1 MKEHSFLCRT
11 RFEANKEMKD
21 VDNKIGDI
29 IFDAYMKGKE
39 LETSLRID
47 QYKTHSFF
55 HLFYLVK
62 ITPNLRTETKEV
74 EQALQRSKP
83 MRNMLTKT

>member
-1 MKEHSFLCRT
+1 VLFFGIKFFDRAELEKKYQKYEIVCKICEEKIQIEKMKEHSFLCRI

-29 IFDAYMKGKE
+29 IFEAYMKGKE

-47 QYKTHSFF
+47 Q
-55 HLFYLVK
+55 
-62 ITPNLRTETKEV
+62 
-74 EQALQRSKP
+74 
-83 MRNMLTKT
+83 

>member
-21 VDNKIGDI
+21 VDNKIGDA
-29 IFDAYMKGKE
+29 IFETYMKGKE

-47 QYKTHSFF
+47 Q
-55 HLFYLVK
+55 
-62 ITPNLRTETKEV
+62 
-74 EQALQRSKP
+74 
-83 MRNMLTKT
+83 